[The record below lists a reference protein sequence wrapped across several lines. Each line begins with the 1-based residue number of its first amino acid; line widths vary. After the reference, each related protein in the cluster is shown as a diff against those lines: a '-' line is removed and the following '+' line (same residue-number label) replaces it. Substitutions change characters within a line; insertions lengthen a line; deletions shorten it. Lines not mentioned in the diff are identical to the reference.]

1 MNDCDHNDAAKVDV
15 YKDGHL
21 TWRTYR
27 CVCGELI
34 RTVEVPVNEA
44 DMVEIERIAAEW
56 VQ

>member
-1 MNDCDHNDAAKVDV
+1 MNDCDHDDADKVDV
-15 YKDGHL
+15 CKNGAL

-27 CVCGELI
+27 CVCGELF